1 MEAGQFIAVLGVIL
15 WVIAGATYP
24 IALHLVVG
32 RIEWH
37 HFLHFVSSL
46 ALCGLIAAA
55 YPFFLVTLL
64 ALRGF
69 WPQLLDGC
77 SPGVEQL
84 APLDKLEELIPIY
97 TFIAGAIP
105 TTASLL
111 IVLSGA
117 LKAQNQHLS
126 MLAWISA
133 FGVIGFGIAV
143 LLNQRLRRDITAWKN
158 VIRLL
163 ADR

>member
-1 MEAGQFIAVLGVIL
+1 
-15 WVIAGATYP
+15 
-24 IALHLVVG
+24 VVG

-69 WPQLLDGC
+69 WPQLLKGS